1 MPPHDA
7 TISLVAY
14 ADGKTSDA
22 ARVTLKGIVPAGPA
36 GNDDA
41 LKPSLYALLI
51 GVTHYDDKSLDLGYA
66 ADDARA
72 FAQALK
78 GQEGR
83 LYRHVEVKVLTD
95 KDATLPG
102 VREGLVWLSRQ
113 TTSHDLAIVFE
124 AGHGLQDK
132 KGRFFFGTSEVDP
145 ARLFATAFS
154 NDEMEEAIAGLPGK
168 KMLFMDAC
176 HAGAA
181 LDGQREVQRV
191 DMSEAINDFAQ
202 AESGM
207 VVFGASTGREVSYE
221 SDDWHHG
228 AFTKAL
234 IEGIEEG
241 KADPDASG
249 NSDHGLARLLPG

>member
-1 MPPHDA
+1 M
-7 TISLVAY
+7 
-14 ADGKTSDA
+14 
-22 ARVTLKGIVPAGPA
+22 
-36 GNDDA
+36 
-41 LKPSLYALLI
+41 
-51 GVTHYDDKSLDLGYA
+51 
-66 ADDARA
+66 
-72 FAQALK
+72 
-78 GQEGR
+78 
-83 LYRHVEVKVLTD
+83 LTD
-95 KDATLPG
+95 KDATVSG

-132 KGRFFFGTSEVDP
+132 KGRFFFGTSETDP
-145 ARLFATAFS
+145 TRLFATAFS

-176 HAGAA
+176 HAGSA
-181 LDGQREVQRV
+181 LDGQRGVERV
-191 DMSEAINDFAQ
+191 DLSEAVNDFAQ

-234 IEGIEEG
+234 IEGIGEG
-241 KADPDASG
+241 KADLTHQGTVTTASLDFFLAERVKELTNGRQHPVMTRPKTVPDFPIA
-249 NSDHGLARLLPG
+249 AVQ